1 MLIKV
6 VMLFLLAMVAI
17 AMVGK
22 LLFPGA
28 ITRSVTRR
36 MPRRMAGRFGMAR
49 CGHCGREVV
58 GTRRCVCGK
67 G

>member
-1 MLIKV
+1 MLVKV

-28 ITRSVTRR
+28 ISRSISRR
-36 MPRRMAGRFGMAR
+36 MPGRLGTAR
-49 CGHCGREVV
+49 CGSCGRPVV
-58 GTRRCVCGK
+58 GTRPCVCGK

>member
-17 AMVGK
+17 GMVGN

-28 ITRSVTRR
+28 ISRSVTRR
-36 MPRRMAGRFGMAR
+36 MPGRPGLAR
-49 CGHCGREVV
+49 CSACGRDVV
-58 GTRRCVCGK
+58 ATKPCVCGK